1 MSLSD
6 PESDNDVPFVVG
18 RTSVAIASRAPQ
30 THSVTFEDHPE
41 LAEYEPSDRPLRGR
55 RRTIATRVFVVV
67 ALTALVLPGIMLTI
81 SIQTDTATGTCAVY
95 ARHYA
100 PDSVSSSAR
109 FELFAPAGPGWQ
121 CYALNTE
128 GDATFVAPLGLIPS
142 TPHALP

>member
-1 MSLSD
+1 M
-6 PESDNDVPFVVG
+6 
-18 RTSVAIASRAPQ
+18 
-30 THSVTFEDHPE
+30 TFEDHPE
-41 LAEYEPSDRPLRGR
+41 LAEYEPSDRPLHGR
-55 RRTIATRVFVVV
+55 RRMIATRVFVVV

-100 PDSVSSSAR
+100 PDSVGSSAR

-128 GDATFVAPLGLIPS
+128 GDATFIAPLGLIPS
-142 TPHALP
+142 TPHALR

>member
-1 MSLSD
+1 M
-6 PESDNDVPFVVG
+6 
-18 RTSVAIASRAPQ
+18 
-30 THSVTFEDHPE
+30 TFEDHPE
-41 LAEYEPSDRPLRGR
+41 LAEYEPPERPLHGR

-95 ARHYA
+95 AQHYV

>member
-1 MSLSD
+1 M
-6 PESDNDVPFVVG
+6 
-18 RTSVAIASRAPQ
+18 
-30 THSVTFEDHPE
+30 TFEDHPE

-95 ARHYA
+95 ARHYV

-142 TPHALP
+142 TPRALP